1 MTETKV
7 TAIDNIEPN
16 LLNLHDRKNIISY
29 LSFLE
34 KFYEQSMDK
43 SRQERLFRI
52 NKAIN
57 SIQKYSN
64 CKVSSFN
71 VKRRSVNIPNISN
84 TKIPTNQANIDKVLQ
99 LIEKELKEN
108 GISRDDIINS
118 NASTM
123 QKSVEN
129 DSSSGKNCQNEDT
142 LCKNNVNQKR
152 LSKLFLKIEVKL
164 KTFLQT
170 NKEQSEK
177 ENEKEKNGKDI
188 NDDKLKS
195 MNKSPSKLP
204 NVMDSFFS
212 NKGKVDTILSKVR
225 KQRRKSLMDFNVKY
239 GNFSKDDVNK
249 KYITDSHID
258 NDQKRKKLVP
268 CSAQVVIRKKNKN
281 ESKEGKISNFC
292 DMIDEK
298 EEDREDMEEIKG
310 FDKIIEEENENIPEN
325 NLTEKMSSLNINKDT
340 SVKITSSLNDNKS
353 AFKFMDAHSQNDQK
367 KDEYCPKNYEFR
379 KQSSVFNVEEN
390 EKKDDEYS
398 HDLLDDEMFV
408 KSSEKKDSASSDS
421 EESLENEESS
431 DEEDAVDGSD
441 KGYNMLKMI
450 NDSKSRQEGN
460 DSVNKDNK
468 IVSPYEKISSN
479 VKKARLSHQREID
492 RANNINFFT
501 LNSILSP
508 LKEIK

>member
-84 TKIPTNQANIDKVLQ
+84 TKIPTNQTNIDKVLQ

-164 KTFLQT
+164 KTFRNYQMLWIAFFLI
-170 NKEQSEK
+170 KERWIQYC
-177 ENEKEKNGKDI
+177 
-188 NDDKLKS
+188 
-195 MNKSPSKLP
+195 
-204 NVMDSFFS
+204 
-212 NKGKVDTILSKVR
+212 
-225 KQRRKSLMDFNVKY
+225 QR
-239 GNFSKDDVNK
+239 
-249 KYITDSHID
+249 
-258 NDQKRKKLVP
+258 
-268 CSAQVVIRKKNKN
+268 
-281 ESKEGKISNFC
+281 
-292 DMIDEK
+292 
-298 EEDREDMEEIKG
+298 
-310 FDKIIEEENENIPEN
+310 
-325 NLTEKMSSLNINKDT
+325 
-340 SVKITSSLNDNKS
+340 
-353 AFKFMDAHSQNDQK
+353 
-367 KDEYCPKNYEFR
+367 
-379 KQSSVFNVEEN
+379 
-390 EKKDDEYS
+390 
-398 HDLLDDEMFV
+398 
-408 KSSEKKDSASSDS
+408 
-421 EESLENEESS
+421 
-431 DEEDAVDGSD
+431 
-441 KGYNMLKMI
+441 
-450 NDSKSRQEGN
+450 
-460 DSVNKDNK
+460 
-468 IVSPYEKISSN
+468 
-479 VKKARLSHQREID
+479 
-492 RANNINFFT
+492 
-501 LNSILSP
+501 
-508 LKEIK
+508 

>member
-1 MTETKV
+1 
-7 TAIDNIEPN
+7 
-16 LLNLHDRKNIISY
+16 
-29 LSFLE
+29 
-34 KFYEQSMDK
+34 
-43 SRQERLFRI
+43 
-52 NKAIN
+52 
-57 SIQKYSN
+57 
-64 CKVSSFN
+64 
-71 VKRRSVNIPNISN
+71 
-84 TKIPTNQANIDKVLQ
+84 
-99 LIEKELKEN
+99 
-108 GISRDDIINS
+108 
-118 NASTM
+118 
-123 QKSVEN
+123 
-129 DSSSGKNCQNEDT
+129 
-142 LCKNNVNQKR
+142 
-152 LSKLFLKIEVKL
+152 
-164 KTFLQT
+164 
-170 NKEQSEK
+170 
-177 ENEKEKNGKDI
+177 
-188 NDDKLKS
+188 
-195 MNKSPSKLP
+195 
-204 NVMDSFFS
+204 MDSFFS

-353 AFKFMDAHSQNDQK
+353 AFKFIDAHSQNDQK

-431 DEEDAVDGSD
+431 DEEYAVDGSD

-460 DSVNKDNK
+460 VSVNKDNK